1 MTDRE
6 PPPVIPREVLFG
18 NPDRASP
25 RLSPDGASIS
35 YLAPVDGVLNI
46 WVGPEADP
54 AAARPVTDDR
64 ERGIRIYFWAYTSR
78 HVLYLQ
84 DKGRRRRLAR
94 LQRRPDLRPNK
105 RPDSSGGRQRPP
117 EELSH
122 KLPDEVLL
130 GLNDRDAEYH
140 DLHRR
145 QYRHG

>member
-6 PPPVIPREVLFG
+6 PPPLIPREVLFG

-84 DKGRRRRLAR
+84 DKGGDEDWHVYSVDLTSGQTNDLTPLEGVNA
-94 LQRRPDLRPNK
+94 LQR
-105 RPDSSGGRQRPP
+105 S
-117 EELSH
+117 
-122 KLPDEVLL
+122 
-130 GLNDRDAEYH
+130 
-140 DLHRR
+140 
-145 QYRHG
+145 